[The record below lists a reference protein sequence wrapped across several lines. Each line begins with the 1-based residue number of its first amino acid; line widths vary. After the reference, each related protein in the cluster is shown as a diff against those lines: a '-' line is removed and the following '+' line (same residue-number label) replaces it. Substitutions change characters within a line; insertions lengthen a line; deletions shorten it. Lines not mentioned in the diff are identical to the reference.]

1 MVLQQI
7 VLELSLDQ
15 QPLSS
20 MAERSILKVLSY
32 CPNASMCKKKQATLD
47 SYYSVDIVGK
57 DIFLFFFCFLLCD
70 VTLNVS
76 QKPHQFGSKQ
86 AYFPKCWS
94 APLNANVCPVCLI

>member
-32 CPNASMCKKKQATLD
+32 CPNASMCKKNRRLLTAITALTLL
-47 SYYSVDIVGK
+47 GRT
-57 DIFLFFFCFLLCD
+57 FFFSFSVSCC
-70 VTLNVS
+70 VTL
-76 QKPHQFGSKQ
+76 
-86 AYFPKCWS
+86 
-94 APLNANVCPVCLI
+94 L